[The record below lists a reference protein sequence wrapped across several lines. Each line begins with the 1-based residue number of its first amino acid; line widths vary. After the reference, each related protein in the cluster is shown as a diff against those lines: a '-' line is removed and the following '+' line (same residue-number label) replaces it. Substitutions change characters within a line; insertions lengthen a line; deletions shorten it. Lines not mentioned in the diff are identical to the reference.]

1 MKQKEKEN
9 GTGKGKKIIIIIL
22 FLIVAGGFAFGGY
35 YFANKKASESM
46 AVNTGVSKR
55 APLVEESFLQL
66 GEFTVNLA
74 DENSKN
80 YIKLNIYISFP
91 KKNKKL
97 AKEIEERKSTLR
109 DAVNL
114 ELMSK
119 KSTELDVKGVE
130 KLKKDL
136 LDKINSK
143 LYKGEIM
150 NVNFDNIIIQ

>member
-1 MKQKEKEN
+1 MKDKEKDK
-9 GTGKGKKIIIIIL
+9 GTGKGKKFIIVIL

-35 YFANKKASESM
+35 YIATKNASASM
-46 AVNTGVSKR
+46 AVNTGETKK
-55 APLVEESFLQL
+55 APLVEESFFQL

-74 DENSKN
+74 DENSKS
-80 YIKLNIYISFP
+80 YIKLNIYISYP

-97 AKEIEERKSTLR
+97 AKEVEERKSTLR

-130 KLKKDL
+130 KLKKEL